1 MPHLMTRSDIDELIA
16 DYALNMAAL
25 RATGAFARYG
35 SALRGTGDVQSGEAD
50 AFRAAPVWGAG
61 L

>member
-1 MPHLMTRSDIDELIA
+1 MPHLLTAAQTAELIA
-16 DYALNMAAL
+16 DHKRNMSSL

-35 SALRGTGDVQSGEAD
+35 SALRGTGDVQRDEAD

>member
-16 DYALNMAAL
+16 DHARNMAAL
-25 RATGAFARYG
+25 RATGAFAKYG
-35 SALRGTGDVQSGEAD
+35 SALRGTGDVQRGEAD

>member
-1 MPHLMTRSDIDELIA
+1 MTTLPIREIDELIA
-16 DYALNMAAL
+16 AHRRNVAAM
-25 RATGAFARYG
+25 REESARKYG
-35 SALRGTGDVQSGEAD
+35 SAIFGTGNVQPDEAD

>member
-1 MPHLMTRSDIDELIA
+1 MPHILTAAQTAELIA
-16 DYALNMAAL
+16 DHKRNMAAL
-25 RATGAFARYG
+25 RTTGAFAKYG
-35 SALRGTGDVQSGEAD
+35 SALRGTGDVQRGEAD

>member
-1 MPHLMTRSDIDELIA
+1 MPHLLTAAQTAELIA
-16 DYALNMAAL
+16 DHKRNMASL

-35 SALRGTGDVQSGEAD
+35 SALRGTGDVQRDEAD